1 MNKGLINDEFSTEYF
16 NGYNYACTMF
26 SGESENPKAVADAIK
41 KEINNLRE
49 NGIDKKLFS
58 AVKCGM
64 YGDLVRRYN
73 SVQEICMNLAE
84 SAICDYD
91 LFDEMKIL
99 KAITC
104 DDVYKRL
111 DVLEE
116 ELSVL
121 SVVNPLD

>member
-1 MNKGLINDEFSTEYF
+1 MKVRTDFVTNSSSSSF
-16 NGYNYACTMF
+16 
-26 SGESENPKAVADAIK
+26 VAITVDTGTLGTY
-41 KEINNLRE
+41 LRE

-64 YGDLVRRYN
+64 YGDLVRRFN
-73 SVQEICMNLAE
+73 SVQEICMQLSE
-84 SAICDYD
+84 SAICGYD

-99 KAITC
+99 KAVTC

-111 DVLEE
+111 DVLEK

-121 SVVNPLD
+121 SVIKPA